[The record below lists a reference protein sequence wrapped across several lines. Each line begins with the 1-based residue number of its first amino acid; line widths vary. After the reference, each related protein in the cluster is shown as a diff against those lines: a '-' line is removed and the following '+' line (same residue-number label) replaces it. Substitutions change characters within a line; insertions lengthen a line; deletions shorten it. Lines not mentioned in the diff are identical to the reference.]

1 VDPVKLSRYKDRKKG
16 REYPVWIFRLTA
28 EDRRK
33 LQNPASEYVLEDIDS
48 NGVLFWRPVSSS
60 SIAVSL
66 GIRAGKPH
74 SSTSF
79 RLYVSPEDRGRFK
92 RLCRVRGTTMCRVL
106 SNFVEACLVKEDSVL
121 DPSGV
126 VFQSVFLGRPR
137 GPSELMF
144 RARKLQ
150 VSNNSNSKVQLKVLS
165 GLDDIESKW
174 VSQ

>member
-1 VDPVKLSRYKDRKKG
+1 
-16 REYPVWIFRLTA
+16 
-28 EDRRK
+28 
-33 LQNPASEYVLEDIDS
+33 
-48 NGVLFWRPVSSS
+48 
-60 SIAVSL
+60 
-66 GIRAGKPH
+66 
-74 SSTSF
+74 
-79 RLYVSPEDRGRFK
+79 
-92 RLCRVRGTTMCRVL
+92 MCRVL